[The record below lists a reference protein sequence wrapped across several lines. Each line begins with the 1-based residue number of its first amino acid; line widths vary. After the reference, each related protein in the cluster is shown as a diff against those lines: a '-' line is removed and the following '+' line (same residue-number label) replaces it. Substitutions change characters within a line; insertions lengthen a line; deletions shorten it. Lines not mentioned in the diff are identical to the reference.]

1 MSKQEICRLCAELK
15 ADLISIHDNE
25 GLKFD
30 LSAKIKKHLDIEV
43 NITDGLSQLVCIDC
57 CVLLNQCSD
66 FYKQSNKAQDSLRQ
80 SLIGLKD
87 NNNHFP
93 HQSVNLIDS
102 STVSKYEKKE
112 KIPFQNKVTEE
123 TEKELSSQQ
132 NVSHTVVNKNN
143 ESSNYSNI
151 NSDDGK
157 LIKCEKIKLN
167 LDIELE
173 KTSEKNVEQK
183 RKVTKNN
190 IKKIV
195 SSSCTEV
202 KNQGKEK
209 NIYLKEDITD
219 HNYDGINHDY
229 DDLDD
234 DDDNDDDIGDND
246 GDSYV
251 KDKRLIKRKPNV
263 KIPDDY
269 MAGTEFTGREL
280 SASGSSDSCGISDIK
295 INELNSK
302 SIKKQQ
308 EKETISLEKYP
319 WLCTDC
325 NDKLSSLEM
334 LEKHHKIVHNQ
345 QPKYMCVQCCKVYE
359 KYYGFLT
366 HIKRHKI
373 KSKYNCDECGKS
385 FTHKKVLESHRSVH
399 SEDRPYVCQTCN
411 KSFRQQSA
419 LYIHSRC
426 HLPDTMKNRYPCD
439 QCDKRFSTKPN
450 LVTHKR
456 IHSGVRNFTCD
467 QCGKSFIQKGNLEA
481 HFLTHSKDKPY
492 VCTQCPKA
500 FKTPLQLKKHETV
513 HTGAKPHQC
522 TICGRTFR
530 EKGTLREH
538 HRIHTGAMP
547 FTCEFCGKS
556 FRFKG
561 ILTTHR
567 RQHTGERP
575 YSCLECQHHFTN
587 WPNYNKHMKRRHG
600 INTSH
605 TKHLRQPNNKNNI
618 NNNNNSSNSNN
629 NNNNESENNSESS
642 LQHDDINQIDDKK
655 TTALTFQTTPA
666 QQNIISTVVP
676 NSMIQ
681 VIQTVSRHNSSP
693 QPIIVQAV
701 PSTAYQANL
710 TTKENITTTNN
721 STVTTTTANTT
732 NTTTATVFKD
742 KDGRTYFNGVSATL
756 ETFIPTHLPYNV

>member
-1 MSKQEICRLCAELK
+1 MSKQDICRLCAELK

-30 LSAKIKKHLDIEV
+30 LSAKIRKHLDIEV

-66 FYKQSNKAQDSLRQ
+66 FYKQSNKAQNSLRQ
-80 SLIGLKD
+80 SLLGLKD
-87 NNNHFP
+87 TGNHFP

-102 STVSKYEKKE
+102 STVSRDGKKE
-112 KIPFQNKVTEE
+112 FQNKGTEE
-123 TEKELSSQQ
+123 IEEELSNQQ
-132 NVSHTVVNKNN
+132 NVNN
-143 ESSNYSNI
+143 IKSNEPSNYSNI
-151 NSDDGK
+151 NCDDSK

-167 LDIELE
+167 LDTELKKNSE
-173 KTSEKNVEQK
+173 KTVEQK
-183 RKVTKNN
+183 KRVTKNN

-195 SSSCTEV
+195 SSSSCTEV
-202 KNQGKEK
+202 KNQGKEQK
-209 NIYLKEDITD
+209 NIYLKEDINY

-229 DDLDD
+229 DDE
-234 DDDNDDDIGDND
+234 DDNDDDVDADADDVEDND
-246 GDSYV
+246 GGDSYV

-263 KIPDDY
+263 KIPDNY
-269 MAGTEFTGREL
+269 MIGTEFPGREL
-280 SASGSSDSCGISDIK
+280 SASGSSDGSCGIISDIK

-419 LYIHSRC
+419 LYVHSRC

-522 TICGRTFR
+522 TVCGRTFR

-605 TKHLRQPNNKNNI
+605 TKRLRQQQPSNKSNI
-618 NNNNNSSNSNN
+618 NNNNSSSSS
-629 NNNNESENNSESS
+629 NNNNESENNSESL
-642 LQHDDINQIDDKK
+642 LQHDDIHQMDNKK

-666 QQNIISTVVP
+666 QQNIISSNVVP

-681 VIQTVSRHNSSP
+681 VVQTVSRHGSSP
-693 QPIIVQAV
+693 QPIIVQAI

-710 TTKENITTTNN
+710 TTKENITSTNN
-721 STVTTTTANTT
+721 STVTTTTST
-732 NTTTATVFKD
+732 TVFKD
-742 KDGRTYFNGVSATL
+742 KDDRSYFNGVSATL
-756 ETFIPTHLPYNV
+756 ETFIPTHLTYNV